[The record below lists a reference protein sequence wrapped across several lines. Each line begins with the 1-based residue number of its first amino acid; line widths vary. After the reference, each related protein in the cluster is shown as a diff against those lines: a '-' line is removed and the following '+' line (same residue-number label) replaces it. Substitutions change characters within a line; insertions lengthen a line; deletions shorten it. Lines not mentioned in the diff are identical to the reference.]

1 MKKLPEL
8 IAGLSAAD
16 HNYAFFCL
24 QTLEEE
30 SRKSAEIYNYL
41 DVFTSMLWSENSY
54 LRTRGFRLIA
64 ANAKWDSS
72 ANKIEAVQ
80 ARCLACLGDVKP
92 TAARQ
97 CLKAL
102 PALAAAKPL
111 WKSDIITALAGI
123 NISSYPPSMQPL
135 LAKDVRDA
143 LDALG
148 Q

>member
-1 MKKLPEL
+1 MKELPEL

-30 SRKSAEIYNYL
+30 SCNSARIYNFL
-41 DVFTSMLWSENSY
+41 DVFTAMLWSENSY

-64 ANAKWDSS
+64 ANAKWDS

-80 ARCLACLGDVKP
+80 ARCLACLRDVKP

-102 PALAAAKPL
+102 PAPAAAKPL